1 MSDELILISK
11 SFTRDEYGIEAGC
24 TSLRPVLCEV
34 NSISQSEWFEGGR
47 NNLNPAY
54 RFDVFFGDYE
64 GEMTCIY
71 KGVKYGIYRTF
82 RNGDTMELY
91 AEYKQGA

>member
-1 MSDELILISK
+1 MSDELILISQ
-11 SFTRDEYGIEAGC
+11 SFSRDEYGIEGG
-24 TSLRPVLCEV
+24 TSALRTVLCEV
-34 NSISQSEWFEGGR
+34 NSVSQSEWFEGGR

-64 GEMTCIY
+64 GERICEY
-71 KGVKYGIYRTF
+71 QGRRLSIYRTF